1 MAKAADWAER
11 VAQWRV
17 SGLSAPKFAEQH
29 GIAANQL
36 RQWAY
41 ELKKRGMKVPGSTEA
56 PKQVRLLR
64 VVPRQESG
72 PAPASQ
78 TNSSGIRLSIDGAAL
93 DLAIG
98 FDESTLRRVL
108 AVVKTATRT
117 AQ

>member
-41 ELKKRGMKVPGSTEA
+41 ELKKRGMKVSESADVPT
-56 PKQVRLLR
+56 QVRLLR
-64 VVPRQESG
+64 VIPRQESH
-72 PAPASQ
+72 PAPTSQ
-78 TNSSGIRLSIDGAAL
+78 TNSGIRLSIDGAAL
-93 DLAIG
+93 ELAIG
-98 FDESTLRRVL
+98 FDEPTLRRVL
-108 AVVKTATRT
+108 AVVKTATRA

>member
-17 SGLSAPKFAEQH
+17 SGLSAPKFAERH

-41 ELKKRGMKVPGSTEA
+41 ELKKRGVKVSESA
-56 PKQVRLLR
+56 DVPKQVRLVR
-64 VVPRQESG
+64 VIPRQESH

-93 DLAIG
+93 ELAIG

-108 AVVKTATRT
+108 AVVKTETRA

>member
-11 VAQWRV
+11 VAQWRA

-41 ELKKRGMKVPGSTEA
+41 ELKKRGIKVAKKAEA
-56 PKQVRLLR
+56 PIQVRLLR
-64 VVPRQESG
+64 LIPRQEAR
-72 PAPASQ
+72 PAPSSQ
-78 TNSSGIRLSIDGAAL
+78 ILSSGVRLSIDGAAL
-93 DLAIG
+93 ELAIG

-108 AVVKTATRT
+108 TVVKAATRA